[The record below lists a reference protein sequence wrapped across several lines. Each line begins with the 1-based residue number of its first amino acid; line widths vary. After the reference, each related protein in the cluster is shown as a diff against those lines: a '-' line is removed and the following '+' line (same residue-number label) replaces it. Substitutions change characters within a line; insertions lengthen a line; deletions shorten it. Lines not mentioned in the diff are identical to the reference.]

1 MIRPRDTTPLAHC
14 IRTATFEGQNEKLN
28 PDPYGL
34 LHQRVV
40 RTGES
45 QEVLNGRVGEAK
57 QYDPTRGQFWV
68 EFDDDVVGLTL
79 VKPENLAL
87 HKSPSPLAEG
97 AGQQLHQNSRQQWD
111 REASHRGE
119 LEQWEHQFEEP
130 DIGPHATP
138 HAR

>member
-1 MIRPRDTTPLAHC
+1 MNKHLPTQRSTAPKGAHLG
-14 IRTATFEGQNEKLN
+14 FDDDMNGDDDGDGGE
-28 PDPYGL
+28 
-34 LHQRVV
+34 
-40 RTGES
+40 GES
-45 QEVLNGRVGEAK
+45 YGYGGHEHG
-57 QYDPTRGQFWV
+57 
-68 EFDDDVVGLTL
+68 FDDDVVGLTL

-87 HKSPSPLAEG
+87 HTSPSPLAEG